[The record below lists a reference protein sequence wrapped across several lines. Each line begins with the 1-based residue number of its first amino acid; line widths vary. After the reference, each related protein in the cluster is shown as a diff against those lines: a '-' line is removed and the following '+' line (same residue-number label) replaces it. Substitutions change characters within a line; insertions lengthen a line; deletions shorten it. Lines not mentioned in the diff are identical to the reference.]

1 MPLHKKNAKLAETCK
16 TKDQKNLAGLTARFK
31 GTNLL
36 L

>member
-1 MPLHKKNAKLAETCK
+1 MPLQKKNTKLAETCK
-16 TKDQKNLAGLTARFK
+16 TKDQNNLAGLKARFK